1 MAKCRQL
8 RERHPTQGRTER
20 RLQLTDSLGRHG
32 AERVLDLLDIVSRGN
47 PGAEPGITHGAGV
60 LPGSGVGD
68 CGQPRSP
75 LGHRGTIE
83 GCQCCR
89 LKPHLCARRLRAC
102 GELDQ
107 PVLYLRQRH
116 RPRGPGVIQAGDVG
130 VELPAS
136 GSTAR
141 GPIDVLVLLGI
152 VERRD
157 DRATRHP
164 RLLNEVGEAMFVQVA
179 DHLAARAAGLR
190 DDEHPLPPVDRV
202 SDDVGDGLRLA
213 GPRTRIDDDGLAAT
227 NGLKQSDLLG
237 VGVQEEDL
245 IRVDHVPC
253 WRHCTG
259 RWRCEGAEH
268 RVGATRTPMSSARRA
283 RAAYAGLGSKASP
296 ERHSRTS
303 SLCGTRTPRTAA
315 R

>member
-1 MAKCRQL
+1 MCSCEICRGRARAHMAAHPQRPLHASHRAIGRVRRRLAIKDSDAEDFKNGFDFGELRDEVAVMAKCRQL

-47 PGAEPGITHGAGV
+47 PCAEPGITHGAGV

-136 GSTAR
+136 GSTA
-141 GPIDVLVLLGI
+141 LG
-152 VERRD
+152 
-157 DRATRHP
+157 
-164 RLLNEVGEAMFVQVA
+164 
-179 DHLAARAAGLR
+179 HLASLSGMHGLF
-190 DDEHPLPPVDRV
+190 RV
-202 SDDVGDGLRLA
+202 SA
-213 GPRTRIDDDGLAAT
+213 
-227 NGLKQSDLLG
+227 S
-237 VGVQEEDL
+237 
-245 IRVDHVPC
+245 C
-253 WRHCTG
+253 
-259 RWRCEGAEH
+259 
-268 RVGATRTPMSSARRA
+268 RA
-283 RAAYAGLGSKASP
+283 PDA
-296 ERHSRTS
+296 
-303 SLCGTRTPRTAA
+303 
-315 R
+315 